1 MFIREVAL
9 LLIHPEIFFFFSLL
23 KVKRTGEAATVWER
37 ENERDDL
44 PGGDAVRTLKW
55 QGNPKSHPTD
65 TLAN

>member
-44 PGGDAVRTLKW
+44 PGGDAADTETA
-55 QGNPKSHPTD
+55 GKSQEPSY
-65 TLAN
+65 